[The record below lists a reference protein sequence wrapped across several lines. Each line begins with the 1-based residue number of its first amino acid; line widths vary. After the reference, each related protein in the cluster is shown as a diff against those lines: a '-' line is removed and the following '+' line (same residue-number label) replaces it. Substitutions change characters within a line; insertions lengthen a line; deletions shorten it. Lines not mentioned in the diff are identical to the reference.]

1 MSLPLY
7 KGRYLICV
15 YSKYEILLDVF
26 ENAKEVQEFL
36 NSRGAHYSLNGVYS
50 KLNHILKGKCNSSL
64 IKFVDV
70 FETHDDV
77 FKEEDELFLK
87 YLNQR
92 ETKTLTQKIM
102 EEYNCS
108 LRTAQRK
115 KKFLLER

>member
-1 MSLPLY
+1 MY
-7 KGRYLICV
+7 QGRYLVCF
-15 YSKYEILLDVF
+15 YAKDETLMGVF

-36 NSRGAHYSLNGVYS
+36 NSRGANYTLSSVYS